1 MRRWRVPTGGA
12 VAAIVL
18 VAIYLLGFHQPRSN
32 EIATLHSDTRRLR
45 SEQAALERNIAAL
58 ENVKSRQ
65 PELKTA
71 LELLNTLIPPH
82 LAQPALLAQVQ
93 IAAHGA
99 GVELV
104 SVTFGD
110 PTVPKEAPAS
120 AIPDTVLVS
129 MPLTVV
135 VRGPYAG
142 ITNLL
147 RRIETERSR
156 AVLVRTVA
164 VTESDAGFPQLTG
177 TWSGEAYALLA
188 AANPVLVDPSELM
201 KKQTAAATTTTTVNP
216 AGAK

>member
-1 MRRWRVPTGGA
+1 MRRWRVPVGGA

-18 VAIYLLGFHQPRSN
+18 VVIDFIGFHQPRSR
-32 EIATLHSDTRRLR
+32 ETAVLHGDIQRLR
-45 SEQAALERNIAAL
+45 SEQAMLERNIAAL
-58 ENVKSRQ
+58 EKVKARE
-65 PELKTA
+65 PELRTA
-71 LELLNTLIPPH
+71 LQLLDTLIPPH
-82 LAQPALLAQVQ
+82 LAQPALLAQIQ
-93 IAAHGA
+93 AAAQGA
-99 GVELV
+99 GVELI

-110 PTVPKEAPAS
+110 PTVPKEAPPS

-135 VRGPYAG
+135 VRGQYAG

-147 RRIETERSR
+147 RRIETERNR
-156 AVLVRTVA
+156 AVLVRSVA

-188 AANPVLVDPSELM
+188 AANPVLVDPSELV
-201 KKQTAAATTTTTVNP
+201 KKQMMTTTTTANP

>member
-1 MRRWRVPTGGA
+1 VRRWRVPAGGA
-12 VAAIVL
+12 VAALLL
-18 VAIYLLGFHQPRSN
+18 VAIDLLGFHQPRSR

-45 SEQAALERNIAAL
+45 SEQVALERTIAAL
-58 ENVKSRQ
+58 ENVKARE
-65 PELKTA
+65 PELRTA
-71 LELLNTLIPPH
+71 LQLLDTLIPPH
-82 LAQPALLAQVQ
+82 LAQPALLAQMQ
-93 IAAHGA
+93 GAAQGA

-120 AIPDTVLVS
+120 AIPDAVLVS

-147 RRIETERSR
+147 RRIETEKNR

-188 AANPVLVDPSELM
+188 AANPVLLDPSDLV
-201 KKQTAAATTTTTVNP
+201 KKQTTTTTTADP